1 MATAYE
7 LLEAFKGGE
16 VEGRAC
22 VSKQIMDGN
31 ALRESQELF
40 ELPVS
45 EFSPLQRCQVCRS
58 TQRVVPLSRLT
69 LS

>member
-1 MATAYE
+1 MHTTITSWRQQVAKAYK
-7 LLEAFKGGE
+7 LMEAFKAGE

-22 VSKQIMDGN
+22 VAKQIADGN

-45 EFSPLQRCQVCRS
+45 EYSQLQRCQV
-58 TQRVVPLSRLT
+58 
-69 LS
+69 